1 MSKIIEIVVSPSG
14 ESRLE
19 TRGFAGGQCREASR
33 LLIEALGIKADE
45 QVTAEFHIAET
56 NSQSQNQQQG

>member
-14 ESRLE
+14 ESKLE
-19 TRGFAGGQCREASR
+19 TRGFAAGECREASR
-33 LLIEALGIKADE
+33 SLIEALGMKQQE
-45 QVTAEFHIAET
+45 QLTAEFHVAVE